1 MKRLVLLDALHKGSH
16 AAWSTGL
23 AAALPAAGWQVELH
37 TLPGR
42 HWKWRMQGAAL
53 QFATALQGPPPDA
66 LLVTDMLDAARLRG
80 SSPPAWRNVPLIAY
94 FHENQ
99 VSFPWKSTED
109 RDQRIAYAFA
119 NIQSAAAADAVW
131 FNSQHQ
137 LDAFLT
143 GIPAVLSR
151 LPDALPR
158 GLVDRLQAKSQVI
171 PPGVQFP
178 PLPADHLQRPLRRPI
193 RLLWNHRWARDK
205 HPEHTTATCDELLR
219 MGVPFE
225 IDLLG
230 PGPRDPDSPLMAWAA
245 AHPDH
250 VASLEPAADREAYG
264 ARLAAADALVHNPL
278 QEYFGISVVEAL
290 HAGVLPILPEAHAYP
305 EYVSGFA
312 FAHTPRM
319 AATAVRA
326 ITQAPTAAVTSWRHA
341 AHACA
346 LPFSWEGMHPVY
358 AAALD
363 RVQASLQ

>member
-1 MKRLVLLDALHKGSH
+1 MKRLALLDALHNGSH

-23 AAALPAAGWQVELH
+23 AAAMPAAGWQVELH

-53 QFATALQGPPPDA
+53 QFAASLHGPPPDA

-80 SSPPAWRNVPLIAY
+80 SLPAAWRSVPLIAY

-137 LDAFLT
+137 LDAFLQ
-143 GIPAVLSR
+143 GIPSVMAR

-158 GLVDRLQAKSQVI
+158 GLVERIQAKSQVI
-171 PPGVQFP
+171 APGIQFP
-178 PLPADHLQRPLRRPI
+178 PMPTGHLQRPLRRPI
-193 RLLWNHRWARDK
+193 RLLWNHRWAPDK
-205 HPEHTTATCDELLR
+205 QPEYAVAAWNELLQL
-219 MGVPFE
+219 GIPFE

-230 PGPRDPDSPLMAWAA
+230 TGPRDPDSPLLAWAA
-245 AHPDH
+245 AHPKY
-250 VASLEPAADREAYG
+250 VTSFEPAADRTSYG
-264 ARLAAADALVHNPL
+264 ARLAAADAMVHSPL

-290 HAGVLPILPEAHAYP
+290 HAGVLPVLPEAHAYP
-305 EYVSGFA
+305 EYVHGLA
-312 FAHTPRM
+312 FASTPRT
-319 AATAVRA
+319 AAAAVRA
-326 ITQAPTAAVTSWRHA
+326 ITQAPPAAIGQWRQA

-346 LPFSWEGMHPVY
+346 LPYSWDRMRPVY

-363 RVQASLQ
+363 RICMRLQ